1 MKGGYNVMTIYDLT
15 IESAEINLL
24 VTEGFIDKGKKVL
37 EDAIKKVKEFVRKL
51 IELVKKVFNN
61 KLKTIKDMI
70 NEIKKTPSQVV
81 DGATMVAKVVRL
93 NDLLEGSEYTLYAIE
108 KSNFSSED
116 IVNKSLETLTDELDV
131 LRDKFNKTKDNIMEP
146 FKGGDIKQL
155 IQRYE
160 KCASYCED
168 IGGIANRQGKRTRDM
183 LEELKSPNKVLYPN
197 TLKLSS
203 MISTALTQISTILKF
218 VFDAMIHSVKKLH
231 AMIRDEE

>member
-70 NEIKKTPSQVV
+70 KEIKKTPSQVV

-93 NDLLEGSEYTLYAIE
+93 NDLLEGSEYTLHAIE

-146 FKGGDIKQL
+146 FKGG
-155 IQRYE
+155 
-160 KCASYCED
+160 
-168 IGGIANRQGKRTRDM
+168 
-183 LEELKSPNKVLYPN
+183 
-197 TLKLSS
+197 
-203 MISTALTQISTILKF
+203 ISNN
-218 VFDAMIHSVKKLH
+218 
-231 AMIRDEE
+231 

>member
-93 NDLLEGSEYTLYAIE
+93 NDLLEGSEYTLHAIE

-146 FKGGDIKQL
+146 FKGG
-155 IQRYE
+155 
-160 KCASYCED
+160 
-168 IGGIANRQGKRTRDM
+168 
-183 LEELKSPNKVLYPN
+183 
-197 TLKLSS
+197 
-203 MISTALTQISTILKF
+203 ISNN
-218 VFDAMIHSVKKLH
+218 
-231 AMIRDEE
+231 

>member
-1 MKGGYNVMTIYDLT
+1 M
-15 IESAEINLL
+15 LL
-24 VTEGFIDKGKKVL
+24 
-37 EDAIKKVKEFVRKL
+37 KKVKEFVRKL

-93 NDLLEGSEYTLYAIE
+93 NDLLEGSEYTLHAIE

-146 FKGGDIKQL
+146 FKGGNIKQL

-160 KCASYCED
+160 KMC
-168 IGGIANRQGKRTRDM
+168 
-183 LEELKSPNKVLYPN
+183 
-197 TLKLSS
+197 
-203 MISTALTQISTILKF
+203 
-218 VFDAMIHSVKKLH
+218 
-231 AMIRDEE
+231 

>member
-1 MKGGYNVMTIYDLT
+1 MTIYDLT

-93 NDLLEGSEYTLYAIE
+93 NDLLEGSEYTLHAIE

-146 FKGGDIKQL
+146 FKG
-155 IQRYE
+155 
-160 KCASYCED
+160 A
-168 IGGIANRQGKRTRDM
+168 
-183 LEELKSPNKVLYPN
+183 
-197 TLKLSS
+197 
-203 MISTALTQISTILKF
+203 ISNN
-218 VFDAMIHSVKKLH
+218 
-231 AMIRDEE
+231 